1 MKTNIKFF
9 IIYSTTLLIAIFS
22 FQGMLLKNFRQN
34 PDYII
39 KDSIH
44 VCGDSSG
51 IISYSKEV
59 NLNELKKDNIADTT
73 IPPREVIQGEPPQG
87 LHIIDSLKNVI
98 LPINQDST
106 AVQAIEK
113 K

>member
-1 MKTNIKFF
+1 M
-9 IIYSTTLLIAIFS
+9 S
-22 FQGMLLKNFRQN
+22 LKNYSQN
-34 PDYII
+34 LEYII

-51 IISYSKEV
+51 TISYPKEV
-59 NLNELKKDNIADTT
+59 NLNELKKDTIVDTT